1 MKQAR
6 HIAVGSII
14 QQLLSIVIFMILTR
28 HLGAAGYGIVAA
40 ALALATSIY
49 NFSAFWMTPYMV
61 RSGAKQVFHH
71 AKLGDVYVIT
81 GLISFA
87 LSVIGLLIIIILE
100 HFKIGNIQ
108 IYGEVP
114 LLMILLSGL
123 FLLNLFRIGLQTT
136 QSFRGYGYSLW
147 MDKILYL
154 PAIIVLFFYGQ
165 LESESVL
172 YANAFS
178 MLLVAILGI
187 VYFAKTHVSLIV
199 KSFRWHEF
207 FKATMPILLATIAS
221 YFSSPLFVILLVG
234 NLFGVE
240 QAGFVG
246 VAFVLYGFFLQPIQ
260 WLTPTFLPKF
270 TVAMECGDKAR
281 LQDHVEKL
289 VFPFAILYSIG
300 IVAFITVAIS
310 TPIIPYLVGDDF
322 RTAIPVI
329 ALIMSTVVA
338 ETVHYLIVSMLYA
351 RQQETLILV
360 ASATRSL
367 SFLLIAVLFSDSSLF
382 IIIGLLVGTW
392 ISVAVEIWALRDLVS
407 WKVRFGMLVLFGL
420 FTILSFFILM
430 TPNEIILGVCALVFV
445 VLGMMAFE
453 YRLVFF
459 DYVRQII
466 GQQALVTEKVN
477 P

>member
-14 QQLLSIVIFMILTR
+14 QQLLSIVIFMILTH

-49 NFSAFWMTPYMV
+49 NFSAFWMKPYMV
-61 RSGAKQVFHH
+61 RAGTKQVFHH

-81 GLISFA
+81 GIISFA

-100 HFKIGNIQ
+100 QFKIGNIQ
-108 IYGEVP
+108 IYGEAP
-114 LLMILLSGL
+114 LLMTLLAGL
-123 FLLNLFRIGLQTT
+123 FFLNLFRIGLQTT

-154 PAIIVLFFYGQ
+154 PAIIVLFFSGQ

-187 VYFAKTHVSLIV
+187 VYFAKTYLSLIV

-246 VAFVLYGFFLQPIQ
+246 VAFILYGFFIQPIR
-260 WLTPTFLPKF
+260 WLTPTLLPKF

-281 LQDHVEKL
+281 LHDHVEKL

-322 RTAIPVI
+322 RTGIPII
-329 ALIMSTVVA
+329 ALIMVSVVA
-338 ETVHYLIVSMLYA
+338 EMVHILMIPMLYA
-351 RQQETLILV
+351 RQQETFILV
-360 ASATRSL
+360 ANLAGSL
-367 SFLLIAVLFSDSSLF
+367 SFLLIAMLFSDSSRLIFIGF
-382 IIIGLLVGTW
+382 IIGTW
-392 ISVAVEIWALRDLVS
+392 IKVAVKIWGLRDLVS
-407 WKVRFGMLVLFGL
+407 WKVSFGMLVLFGL
-420 FTILSFFILM
+420 FTTLSFFILM
-430 TPNEIILGVCALVFV
+430 TPNEIVLGVCAFVFV

-453 YRLVFF
+453 HRLVFF

-466 GQQALVTEKVN
+466 GQQAVLTEKVN